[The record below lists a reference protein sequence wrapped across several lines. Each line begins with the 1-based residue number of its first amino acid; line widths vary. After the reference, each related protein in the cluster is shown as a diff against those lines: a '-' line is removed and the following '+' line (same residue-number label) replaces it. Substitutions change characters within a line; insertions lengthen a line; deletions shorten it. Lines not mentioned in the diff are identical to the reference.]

1 MQTSAP
7 GVISKESKYAVKE
20 TLDRLQK
27 ILQDRGVTIYARID
41 QQAEARKVGL
51 DLSPVELLIFGNP
64 KAGIPIMSAVPLS
77 ALDLP
82 LKALAWED
90 TDKKVWISYNDA
102 EYIGKRFS
110 LDGEFLKNINM
121 GPLVELALG

>member
-1 MQTSAP
+1 MQTSAR
-7 GVISKESKYAVKE
+7 GVVSKQSKYAVKE

-82 LKALAWED
+82 LKALSWQD
-90 TDKKVWISYNDA
+90 TDNKVWISYNDA

-110 LDGEFLKNINM
+110 LPEGSVKNIDI
-121 GPLVELALG
+121 GPLVELTLG